1 MAMVPKVD
9 PCRAEE
15 AESGKSTEGNF
26 MLEMH
31 DRPSVAAGKS
41 CSHRKRSETTDE
53 GRHSRRQMGL
63 KVTSSAGL
71 VEAQSVC
78 PGSEARSRLC
88 MFLQNLKH
96 K

>member
-1 MAMVPKVD
+1 MAKPSQVD

-15 AESGKSTEGNF
+15 AESGKGMEVNF

-31 DRPSVAAGKS
+31 DRPSVAAGEILI
-41 CSHRKRSETTDE
+41 HKRSETTDE
-53 GRHSRRQMGL
+53 GRHSRRRMGL
-63 KVTSSAGL
+63 KVTSSGVL

-88 MFLQNLKH
+88 VFVHDLKH